1 MSISITPCDATL
13 GAEIGDVD
21 LSVPLSDD
29 TLREIEQA
37 WFAHGVLIFRGQN
50 LTQARQIAFT
60 KRLGPLERSILASQP
75 EIANLSNVNPDG
87 SIAPPKSERGLFLK
101 GNTLWH
107 TDSSFKRVPA
117 KGSFLC
123 ARQVPTEGGETEF
136 ADMRAAYDVLDDT
149 MKTYLDD
156 KIALHS
162 YAYSQGQVGGMSVL
176 TAEEHEALP
185 PVQHPVIRA
194 HPESGRKNLYIGR
207 HASHIIGADEAES
220 RALLQKLC
228 ADGSQPPRTIK
239 VTWGVGDGVLWDNRC
254 VLHRGH
260 GYPGDQARVMTRTT
274 LAGDAAD
281 NEWAV
286 EAAE

>member
-1 MSISITPCDATL
+1 MSLTITPCDATL
-13 GAEIGDVD
+13 GDEIGGVD
-21 LSVPLSDD
+21 LRSLSGDD
-29 TLREIEQA
+29 FAKIEQA
-37 WFAHGVLIFRGQN
+37 WFTHAILIFRGQH
-50 LTQARQIAFT
+50 LSQREQIDFT
-60 KRLGPLERSILASQP
+60 KRFGPLERSIIASQP

-87 SIAPPKSERGLFLK
+87 SVAPPKSERGLFLK

-123 ARQVPTEGGETEF
+123 ARQIPSEGGETEF
-136 ADMRAAYDVLDDT
+136 ADMRAAYDALDDA
-149 MKTYLDD
+149 MKDYL
-156 KIALHS
+156 KGKTAVHS

-176 TAEEHEALP
+176 TEEEHKALP
-185 PVQHPVIRA
+185 PVQHPLIRI
-194 HPESGRKNLYIGR
+194 HPETGRGNLYVSR
-207 HASHIIGADEAES
+207 HANHIIGEDEAES
-220 RALLQKLC
+220 RALLKKLC
-228 ADGSQPPRTIK
+228 EDGSQPPRLIK

-260 GYPGDQARVMTRTT
+260 DYPGDQARVMTRTT